1 MRHRRLALTGP
12 SAAALYGLDG
22 FRDRI
27 WPPLWCAPME
37 ARSGDRIIRTRK
49 WQEPNEIDG
58 VRVCPLPLV
67 IRHLHAV
74 PADTAAPTDGLT
86 ARERVELAVEHAIRL
101 DASIDLALGG
111 AMPGDVILRQI
122 MSDRGAEPATGSYA
136 ETRAAQLFRSLN
148 MTVWRQV
155 PVARL
160 GRIEFRADFM
170 LPFDQTRR
178 PEVFRPS
185 MGLLVEIDSREFHE
199 RQFDRDHH
207 RGSTYD
213 ELGYHWVSFTPNQI
227 ERDPAFVHRA
237 LQGAMSRTRD
247 VRRSA

>member
-1 MRHRRLALTGP
+1 MKHRRLALTGP
-12 SAAALYGLDG
+12 SAAALYDLDG
-22 FRDRI
+22 FRDRV
-27 WPPLWCAPME
+27 WPPLWCAPMA
-37 ARSGDRIIRTRK
+37 ARSGARIIRSRK
-49 WQEPNEIDG
+49 WQEPNEIEG
-58 VRVCPLPLV
+58 VQVCPLPLV
-67 IRHLHAV
+67 LRHLCAV
-74 PADTAAPTDGLT
+74 PADLDTSTDGIS
-86 ARERVELAVEHAIRL
+86 AVERVELAVENAIRL
-101 DASIDLALGG
+101 KTAIDLAMGG
-111 AMPGDVILRQI
+111 AMPGDVILRRI
-122 MSDRGAEPATGSYA
+122 MSVRGDEPATGSYA

-148 MTVWRQV
+148 MPAWRQV
-155 PVARL
+155 PVGRL

-170 LPFDQTRR
+170 LPFDQIRR

-237 LQGAMSRTRD
+237 LKGAMSRRGE
-247 VRRSA
+247 VRLSA